1 MISGG
6 RYFST
11 PWTRYSL
18 NTDGRTQKLESN
30 MEDGALENSVT
41 IENLVLLYLELLIIE
56 MEVVVDPCL
65 LQRRKNIFFIHQ
77 RYTSAPYWARVLPS
91 SPTFRAR
98 RQTRSG

>member
-1 MISGG
+1 VISGG

-18 NTDGRTQKLESN
+18 NTDGRTQKFESN
-30 MEDGALENSVT
+30 MEGDALGNSVT
-41 IENLVLLYLELLIIE
+41 SNLENLVLLYLELLIVE
-56 MEVVVDPCL
+56 MDVVACCSAEEHV
-65 LQRRKNIFFIHQ
+65 FFIHQ